1 MAKNKSYNNWA
12 LLDFSFIYQC
22 KIQFRALCLKRDV
35 PQQSILKENVVFFAV
50 VNISRDPAKIVFVMH
65 LLNTKIL
72 GDFLRKRF
80 KTGSVSFELLSHLS
94 QRLPEKAVITVTQLS
109 LAEMSFMNF
118 SAYQTL
124 NQGKSSCIVL
134 KINTAMFVTNLKSG
148 EVMFMHIYQI
158 SARRGIFCDWRESK
172 YPHEG
177 CLSGNQ

>member
-1 MAKNKSYNNWA
+1 M
-12 LLDFSFIYQC
+12 LGP
-22 KIQFRALCLKRDV
+22 CLKRDV
-35 PQQSILKENVVFFAV
+35 PQQSFLEENVVFFAI

-65 LLNTKIL
+65 WLNTKIL

-80 KTGSVSFELLSHLS
+80 KTDSGTFELLSHLS
-94 QRLPEKAVITVTQLS
+94 QRLPEKAVITVTHLS

-124 NQGKSSCIVL
+124 NQGGSSCIVV
-134 KINTAMFVTNLKSG
+134 KIDTAMFVTNLKSE

-158 SARRGIFCDWRESK
+158 SARRGIFCDWREPK

-177 CLSGNQ
+177 GLSGNQ

>member
-1 MAKNKSYNNWA
+1 MAAIRFLSHFNAKYN
-12 LLDFSFIYQC
+12 LLGP
-22 KIQFRALCLKRDV
+22 CLKRDV
-35 PQQSILKENVVFFAV
+35 PQQSFLEENVVFFAV

-65 LLNTKIL
+65 WLNTKIL

-124 NQGKSSCIVL
+124 NQGRSSCIVV
-134 KINTAMFVTNLKSG
+134 KIDTAKFVISLKSDRRLCACIFTRSLQGG
-148 EVMFMHIYQI
+148 EYFATGG
-158 SARRGIFCDWRESK
+158 SRRTRMKGA
-172 YPHEG
+172 
-177 CLSGNQ
+177 

>member
-1 MAKNKSYNNWA
+1 MAAIRFLSHFNAKYN
-12 LLDFSFIYQC
+12 LLGP
-22 KIQFRALCLKRDV
+22 CLKRDV
-35 PQQSILKENVVFFAV
+35 PQQSFLEENVVFFAV

-65 LLNTKIL
+65 WLNTNIL

-124 NQGKSSCIVL
+124 NQGRSSCIVV
-134 KINTAMFVTNLKSG
+134 KIDTAKFVISLKSDRRLCACIFTRSLQGG
-148 EVMFMHIYQI
+148 EYFATGGSRSTRMKG
-158 SARRGIFCDWRESK
+158 A
-172 YPHEG
+172 
-177 CLSGNQ
+177 

>member
-1 MAKNKSYNNWA
+1 MAAIRFLSHFNAKYN
-12 LLDFSFIYQC
+12 LLGP
-22 KIQFRALCLKRDV
+22 CLKRDV
-35 PQQSILKENVVFFAV
+35 PQQSFLEENVVFFAV

-65 LLNTKIL
+65 WLNTNIL

-124 NQGKSSCIVL
+124 NQGRSSCIVV
-134 KINTAMFVTNLKSG
+134 KIDTAKFVISLKSDRRLCACIFTRSLQGG
-148 EVMFMHIYQI
+148 EYFATGG
-158 SARRGIFCDWRESK
+158 SRRTRMKGA
-172 YPHEG
+172 
-177 CLSGNQ
+177 

>member
-1 MAKNKSYNNWA
+1 MAAIRFLSHFNAKYN
-12 LLDFSFIYQC
+12 LLGP
-22 KIQFRALCLKRDV
+22 CLKRDV
-35 PQQSILKENVVFFAV
+35 PQQSFLEENVVFFAI
-50 VNISRDPAKIVFVMH
+50 VNISRDPAKILFVMH
-65 LLNTKIL
+65 WLNTKLL
-72 GDFLRKRF
+72 GAFLRKRF
-80 KTGSVSFELLSHLS
+80 KTGSVSFELLAHLS
-94 QRLPEKAVITVTQLS
+94 QRLPEKAVITVTHLS

-158 SARRGIFCDWRESK
+158 SARRGIFCDWREPK
-172 YPHEG
+172 NPHEG